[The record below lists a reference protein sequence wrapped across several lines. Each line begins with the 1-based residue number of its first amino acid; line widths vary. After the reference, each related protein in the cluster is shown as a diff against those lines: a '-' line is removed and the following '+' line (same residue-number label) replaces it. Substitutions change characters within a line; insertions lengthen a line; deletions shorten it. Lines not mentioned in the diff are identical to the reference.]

1 MSVRVTWDP
10 GGSKFVRGFAATAW
24 GQAVFQGGE
33 YVMIL
38 VEIPWAGPIKGHG
51 LDLDREKI
59 RTGLLSIP
67 RRKASQHKRTTT
79 ITARSVE
86 GPELEEQRVAARGEL
101 CSILPFSLLPPSKTC
116 IQIILVASRHF
127 YCCICTSVFGS
138 D

>member
-1 MSVRVTWDP
+1 
-10 GGSKFVRGFAATAW
+10 
-24 GQAVFQGGE
+24 
-33 YVMIL
+33 MIL

-86 GPELEEQRVAARGEL
+86 GP
-101 CSILPFSLLPPSKTC
+101 
-116 IQIILVASRHF
+116 
-127 YCCICTSVFGS
+127 
-138 D
+138 

>member
-1 MSVRVTWDP
+1 
-10 GGSKFVRGFAATAW
+10 
-24 GQAVFQGGE
+24 
-33 YVMIL
+33 MIL

-86 GPELEEQRVAARGEL
+86 GPEPEPAASASSRLAAARFHL
-101 CSILPFSLLPPSKTC
+101 FPSSPSKP
-116 IQIILVASRHF
+116 VSRSF
-127 YCCICTSVFGS
+127 
-138 D
+138 